1 MSLSSGAKE
10 EPLKNWYTENSK
22 WLLPTL
28 GFLGGILF
36 GLYVSLLRY
45 ESKVDVLQVEF
56 KAELRILSD
65 KITDLKMIIQNRLL
79 TKAIE

>member
-1 MSLSSGAKE
+1 
-10 EPLKNWYTENSK
+10 
-22 WLLPTL
+22 
-28 GFLGGILF
+28 LF

-65 KITDLKMIIQNRLL
+65 KITDLKSIIQNRVL
-79 TKAIE
+79 TRVGE